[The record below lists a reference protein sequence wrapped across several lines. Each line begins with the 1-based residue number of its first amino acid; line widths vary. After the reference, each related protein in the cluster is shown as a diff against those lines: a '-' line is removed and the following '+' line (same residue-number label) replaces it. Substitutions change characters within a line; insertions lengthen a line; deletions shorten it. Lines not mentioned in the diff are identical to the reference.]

1 MNITFV
7 YHHKYEDWWRD
18 GLWAAIKLLEKNHKV
33 KWINL
38 HKHKLKVAKKD
49 FVLGW
54 GAFFGPVDEAIKDL
68 PNKKGLCI
76 AGVTPEPIHSLNYN
90 VVFYETDWFGN
101 TLTHPN
107 KVKAFGTNTDIFKI
121 KEPTRIFYDYLSV
134 GAFADWK
141 RHELLINKA
150 GRKIA
155 IGEIQEDN
163 LQESMKIA
171 ETLLKNGVSVST
183 MSSPERLAYLYAIS
197 SNVYI
202 PATIFG
208 GGERAVL
215 EARACGCDV
224 EVENDNPKLK
234 ELLYGSIY
242 SHIDYARELEKGLR
256 PWL

>member
-1 MNITFV
+1 MNIAFV
-7 YHHKYEDWWRD
+7 YHHKYEDKWRD

-38 HKHKLKVAKKD
+38 HNQKLKVAKKD

-54 GAFFGPVDEAIKDL
+54 GAFGSPVDKAIKDL

-76 AGVTPEPIHSLNYN
+76 AGVNIEPPYSINYD
-90 VVFYETDWFGN
+90 VLFYETDWFRGH
-101 TLTHPN
+101 LKHPN
-107 KVKAFGTNTDIFKI
+107 VVKAFGINTDIYYI
-121 KEPTRIFYDYLSV
+121 KEPTKIKYDYISV

-141 RHELLINKA
+141 RHDKIINKE
-150 GRKIA
+150 GIRIV
-155 IGEIQEDN
+155 IGEVQEDN
-163 LQESMKIA
+163 LAESMRIIKKLV
-171 ETLLKNGVSVST
+171 TNGVIV
-183 MSSPERLAYLYAIS
+183 MPMQEPEFLAKLYRETEVA
-197 SNVYI
+197 YI
-202 PATIFG
+202 PANLHG

-215 EARACGCDV
+215 EARACGCEV
-224 EVENDNPKLK
+224 IVENDNAKLK